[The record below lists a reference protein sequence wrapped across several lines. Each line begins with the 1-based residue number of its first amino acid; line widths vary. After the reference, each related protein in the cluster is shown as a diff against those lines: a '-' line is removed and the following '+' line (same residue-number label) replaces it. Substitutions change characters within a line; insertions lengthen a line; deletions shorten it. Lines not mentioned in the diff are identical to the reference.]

1 MSTRGGLTLCLCKL
15 VSSRQIGA
23 IFCRRIGINAVQ
35 IDAMPVQT
43 GVKAVQIDS
52 IGVQNGV
59 IAPDR
64 QRFVSAG

>member
-1 MSTRGGLTLCLCKL
+1 
-15 VSSRQIGA
+15 
-23 IFCRRIGINAVQ
+23 VQ

-59 IAPDR
+59 IAP
-64 QRFVSAG
+64 V